1 MKKTFTHIILSLFT
15 VIVAAGCSKDVAGS
29 TIEFAVS
36 TPDMSISADAMTK
49 GEITS
54 DNIGSANVYVV
65 GSEDGKPMFYSGSYS
80 TVKINPSGNVWLPP
94 DGKKWD
100 DAKTYTFYGYAYTV
114 PSGTTL
120 NIYDSGHRIE
130 VLQPASYSDGMCADY
145 LLSDQLVLSPSK
157 VHPLVPIALRHAMSK
172 VKINIIRAIGMSSF
186 AISDLSVT
194 LSNIITGASLTY
206 TGGTWSTIPTMN
218 TGTYSKEGIS
228 IETVSP
234 AAKTE
239 INIMDF
245 IAIPAPNSTLKGYTL
260 SISYEYTPIGED
272 APTTFSKS
280 FNLGEA
286 DANNWQSGHLITYNL
301 IIDNGIHLRG
311 SIADWGDGGD
321 IEGTILPPLP
331 AE

>member
-1 MKKTFTHIILSLFT
+1 
-15 VIVAAGCSKDVAGS
+15 
-29 TIEFAVS
+29 
-36 TPDMSISADAMTK
+36 MTK

-54 DNIGSANVYVV
+54 GNIESANVYVV
-65 GSEDGKPMFYSGSYS
+65 GYEDGKPMFYSGYYS
-80 TVKINPSGNVWLPP
+80 TVEIDKSGNVWLPP

-157 VHPLVPIALRHAMSK
+157 VHPLVPIALKHAMSK
-172 VKINIIRAIGMSSF
+172 IKINVVRAIGMSSF

-206 TGGTWSTIPTMN
+206 TGGTWSTIPTID

-260 SISYEYTPIGED
+260 SITYKYTPQGEST
-272 APTTFSKS
+272 PTTFSKS

-301 IIDNGIHLRG
+301 IIDNGIHLKG

-331 AE
+331 

>member
-15 VIVAAGCSKDVAGS
+15 VIVAAGCSKDVAVS
-29 TIEFAVS
+29 PIEFAVS

-54 DNIGSANVYVV
+54 ENIGSANVYVV
-65 GSEDGKPMFYSGSYS
+65 GYEDGIPMFYGKNYS
-80 TVKINPSGNVWLPP
+80 TVKINKSGNVWLPP
-94 DGKKWD
+94 DGKVWED
-100 DAKTYTFYGYAYTV
+100 NATYTFYGYAYTV
-114 PSGTTL
+114 PTGTTL

-130 VLQPASYSDGMCADY
+130 VLQPKSYSEGMCADY
-145 LLSDQLVLSPSK
+145 LLSDQLVLSPSN
-157 VHPLVPIALRHAMSK
+157 VHPLVPIALKHAMSK
-172 VKINIIRAIGMSSF
+172 IKINVVRAIGMSSF
-186 AISDLSVT
+186 VISDLSVT

-218 TGTYSKEGIS
+218 TGTYSKEIIS
-228 IETVSP
+228 IP
-234 AAKTE
+234 AADPAAETE
-239 INIMDF
+239 IKVLDF

-260 SISYEYTPIGED
+260 SISYEYTPIGEST
-272 APTTFSKS
+272 PTTFSKS

-286 DANNWQSGHLITYNL
+286 DANNWQSGHLITYNV

-331 AE
+331 TK

>member
-29 TIEFAVS
+29 PIEFAVS

-54 DNIGSANVYVV
+54 GNIESANVYVV
-65 GSEDGKPMFYSGSYS
+65 GYEDGKPMFSNGYYS
-80 TVKINPSGNVWLPP
+80 TVKINKSGNVWLPP

-130 VLQPASYSDGMCADY
+130 VLQPASYSEGMSADY

-157 VHPLVPIALRHAMSK
+157 VHPLVPIALKHAMSK
-172 VKINIIRAIGMSSF
+172 IKINVVRAIGMSSF

-239 INIMDF
+239 INMMDF

-260 SISYEYTPIGED
+260 SITYKYTPQGEST
-272 APTTFSKS
+272 PTTFSKS

-311 SIADWGDGGD
+311 SITDWGDGGD

-331 AE
+331 TE